1 MPARVLPSPDAP
13 TGDGASLIGESPALR
28 ELRRTLGRA
37 AATDVP
43 VLLLGETGTGKS
55 LLARLIHARG
65 ARRQGPFIAIN
76 CAALPDALVEAELF
90 GFRRGAF
97 TGAHEDRE
105 GLLAS
110 AHRGTVLLDEVG
122 DLPLAQQAK
131 LLTVLEDGEVRPVG
145 ARRATAV
152 DVRVVSATSSPLEH
166 RVREK
171 AFRIDLFHRLA
182 LLTVRVPPLRERSD
196 DLRLLAAHFLHAAAR
211 RYRVPAP
218 RLDPEAL
225 RVLAAH
231 AWPGNVRELAHAL
244 EAALI
249 LGGEGGLAEA
259 LRAVI
264 GGGGPVA
271 RSESASTDCTGT
283 GESASVGSEA
293 ALRYSFYGSDAEERQ
308 RIRTA
313 LDRCRGNRTR
323 AAHELGMS
331 RNTLRDR
338 MRRYDL

>member
-1 MPARVLPSPDAP
+1 MPARALPSPVASA
-13 TGDGASLIGESPALR
+13 GDGASLIGESPALR
-28 ELRRTLGRA
+28 ELRRTLERA
-37 AATDVP
+37 AATDAP

-65 ARRQGPFIAIN
+65 ARRQGPFVPIN

-110 AHRGTVLLDEVG
+110 AHGGTVLLDEVG

-131 LLTVLEDGEVRPVG
+131 LLTVLEDREVRPVG
-145 ARRATAV
+145 ARRTTAV
-152 DVRVVSATSSPLEH
+152 DVRVISATSSPLER
-166 RVREK
+166 RVRER

-182 LLTVRVPPLRERSD
+182 LLTVRVPPLRERGGD
-196 DLRLLAAHFLHAAAR
+196 VRLLAAHFLRAAAL
-211 RYRVPAP
+211 RYGVPAP
-218 RLDPEAL
+218 PLDPEAL

-264 GGGGPVA
+264 GGGLA
-271 RSESASTDCTGT
+271 RQDDPAIAERAGT
-283 GESASVGSEA
+283 GASASVGAEA

-323 AAHELGMS
+323 AARELGMS